1 MKRRVQAAAVLVL
14 TLTLV
19 PLSLVAPA
27 SAHRSPNLRD
37 RVTLLDV
44 ERNGDKLGVRYRV
57 AARERNASPIRLA
70 DCTLSIWVDGSE
82 LTTLQVF
89 VDVTHRRWR
98 RDTSSMTMSPA
109 PDGPVRL
116 KLPHCHGKR

>member
-1 MKRRVQAAAVLVL
+1 MKRRVQAAVVLVL

-27 SAHRSPNLRD
+27 SAHRSPNLRA

-44 ERNGDKLGVRYRV
+44 ERNGDKLSVKYRV

-70 DCTLSIWVDGSE
+70 DCTMSVRVDGSV
-82 LTTLQVF
+82 LTTVQVF

-98 RDTSSMTMSPA
+98 RETGSMTIQPA